1 MKYHELLTKY
11 IDESGL
17 SLGEIVIRA
26 KHIGV
31 EITKSYIS
39 KLKNGNKPP
48 ASEDITRALAKVTKG
63 DAEALLM
70 ARYVD
75 KAPSEIRP
83 ILKKNAS
90 DKADA
95 LTGFGENQ
103 KFRDSN
109 SEIILDKETQETLK
123 MILISADKWGLSPS
137 DPKFKEIF
145 LKVMETI
152 ALARGEDSE

>member
-1 MKYHELLTKY
+1 MKYHELLNKY
-11 IDESGL
+11 IEESGL

-39 KLKNGNKPP
+39 KLKNGIKPP
-48 ASEDITRALAKVTKG
+48 ASEEITRALAKVTKG
-63 DAEALLM
+63 DEEALIM

-83 ILKKNAS
+83 MLKNAS
-90 DKADA
+90 EKADA
-95 LTGFGENQ
+95 LSGLGEFQ

-109 SEIILDKETQETLK
+109 SESIMDKETQDIAE
-123 MILISADKWGLSPS
+123 MILVSAKKWNLSPS
-137 DPKFKEIF
+137 DPKFQEIF

-152 ALARGEDSE
+152 ALARRENGQ